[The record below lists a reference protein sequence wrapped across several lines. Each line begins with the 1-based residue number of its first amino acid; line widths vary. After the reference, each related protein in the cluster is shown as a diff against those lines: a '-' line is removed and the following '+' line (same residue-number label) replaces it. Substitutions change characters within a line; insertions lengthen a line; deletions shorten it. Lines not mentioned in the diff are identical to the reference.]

1 MTTWN
6 ELAASHK
13 PRPITR
19 FQRILNGERD
29 HMAGYD
35 DGEWPNGDRPAD
47 FYSNEPYKSG
57 IPEIDNMSEVE
68 LAFALNKLGI
78 W

>member
-1 MTTWN
+1 MTTWKQIGDN
-6 ELAASHK
+6 HK

-29 HMAGYD
+29 HMHGYD
-35 DGEWPNGDRPAD
+35 DGEIPASERPAGYYDDD
-47 FYSNEPYKSG
+47 FTTGDPV
-57 IPEIDNMSEVE
+57 IDNMSEEE
-68 LAFALNKLGI
+68 LALALNEKGI